1 MDSIK
6 LWHIENNISNESMID
21 MINKNVNDG
30 GFSKGFWKGFFSGWM
45 LAYIV
50 FKLITGL

>member
-1 MDSIK
+1 
-6 LWHIENNISNESMID
+6 

>member
-1 MDSIK
+1 MVK
-6 LWHIENNISNESMID
+6 TNNRI